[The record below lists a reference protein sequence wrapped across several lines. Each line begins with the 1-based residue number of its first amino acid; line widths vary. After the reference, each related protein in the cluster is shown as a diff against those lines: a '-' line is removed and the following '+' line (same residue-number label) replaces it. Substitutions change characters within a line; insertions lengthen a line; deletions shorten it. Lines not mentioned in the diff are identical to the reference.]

1 MSLHGA
7 RCVTS
12 AAFLHPTAGY
22 PPALERAQLA
32 TGHRGRHEVGRPGEP
47 VDVGV
52 QTTGSPRAL
61 ELQAVLLECELESM
75 DCGVELARQSNRI
88 ETESS
93 DGMMRLVGKDGVQV
107 VDHLHPAGVER
118 GCA

>member
-12 AAFLHPTAGY
+12 AAFLHPDDRY

-32 TGHRGRHEVGRPGEP
+32 TGHRGRHEVGRPGQP
-47 VDVGV
+47 VDVGG

-61 ELQAVLLECELESM
+61 ELQAVLLECELERM
-75 DCGVELARQSNRI
+75 DCGAELARQSNRI
-88 ETESS
+88 ETQSR
-93 DGMMRLVGKDGVQV
+93 DALLRLVG
-107 VDHLHPAGVER
+107 
-118 GCA
+118 

>member
-32 TGHRGRHEVGRPGEP
+32 TGHRGRHEVGRPGQP

-61 ELQAVLLECELESM
+61 ELQAVLLEGGLEGM
-75 DCGVELARQSNRI
+75 DCGVELPRQPNRI
-88 ETESS
+88 ETEWS
-93 DGMMRLVGKDGVQV
+93 DGRTRLGAKEGVRD
-107 VDHLHPAGVER
+107 VDHLPPAGGGR
-118 GCA
+118 G